1 MDSHQLSL
9 NNCIYDKMDDH
20 GFTIIKSKE
29 EEKKVDKS
37 STVDVIFGYT
47 SLAEDS
53 LLIENY
59 DFIQFKLN
67 DVFENWSLMDKMTHF
82 VYKGI
87 KFETSESR
95 HGLNLLKTDHYHFQ
109 EPIHNKYLPD
119 FVASA
124 HSKFDMIVLGECP
137 NLIELF
143 IDSKTM
149 RSLLDADMNV
159 LYKKIKDFYNGLKP
173 NGILVNLFH
182 NETDNTISFASFEV
196 FYNYGCIWSLDVYL
210 FLVRVMNKLFSKI
223 ESGIYQKEQVENL
236 DQLFEST
243 SNKLLEELFDMG
255 ADKLDNKNALVDCI
269 DKTYF
274 DGGLSKQKIFSVE
287 RPIVHVITGIVEEI
301 LKSSDEPEKK

>member
-1 MDSHQLSL
+1 MEDLG
-9 NNCIYDKMDDH
+9 I
-20 GFTIIKSKE
+20 TIIKANQ
-29 EEKKVDKS
+29 EEKNVDK
-37 STVDVIFGYT
+37 TAIDVIFGYT
-47 SLAEDS
+47 SLSEDS
-53 LLIENY
+53 ILIENY

-67 DVFENWSLMDKMTHF
+67 DVFENWSLMNKTTHF

-95 HGLNLLKTDHYHFQ
+95 HGVDILKVDNYHFQ

-119 FVASA
+119 FLSSSN
-124 HSKFDMIVLGECP
+124 SKFDMIILGECP

-182 NETDNTISFASFEV
+182 NENDNTIGFANFEV
-196 FYNYGCIWSLDVYL
+196 FYNYGSIWSMDVYL
-210 FLVRVMNKLFSKI
+210 FLVRVMNQLFKKI
-223 ESGIYQKEQVENL
+223 EPGIYQKEQVENL
-236 DQLFEST
+236 DSLFESI
-243 SNKLLEELFDMG
+243 SNKLIEELFDLG
-255 ADKLDNKNALVDCI
+255 AEKLENKEQLIETI
-269 DKTYF
+269 DKIYF
-274 DGGLSKQKIFSVE
+274 DGGLSKQKVFSVE
-287 RPIVHVITGIVEEI
+287 RPILHVVSSIVEEI

>member
-1 MDSHQLSL
+1 ME
-9 NNCIYDKMDDH
+9 DH
-20 GFTIIKSKE
+20 GFTIIKAKE
-29 EEKKVDKS
+29 EEKKIDKS
-37 STVDVIFGYT
+37 SAIDVIFGYT

-67 DVFENWSLMDKMTHF
+67 DVFENWSLMEKTTHF

-95 HGLNLLKTDHYHFQ
+95 YGLNTLKSDRYHFQ

-119 FVASA
+119 FLSSSP
-124 HSKFDMIVLGECP
+124 SKFDMIVLGECP

-149 RSLLDADMNV
+149 RSLLDSDMNV

-182 NETDNTISFASFEV
+182 NETDHTISFASFEV
-196 FYNYGCIWSLDVYL
+196 FFNYSCIWSLDVYL

-223 ESGIYQKEQVENL
+223 ESGIYQKEPVENL
-236 DQLFEST
+236 DQLFET
-243 SNKLLEELFDMG
+243 TANKLLEELFDLG
-255 ADKLDNKNALVDCI
+255 AEKLENKQSLIESI
-269 DKTYF
+269 DKNYF
-274 DGGLSKQKIFSVE
+274 DGGLSKQKVFSVE
-287 RPIVHVITGIVEEI
+287 RPILHVVSFIVEEI
-301 LKSSDEPEKK
+301 LKSSEVPDKQ

>member
-1 MDSHQLSL
+1 ME
-9 NNCIYDKMDDH
+9 DH
-20 GFTIIKSKE
+20 GFTIIKAKE
-29 EEKKVDKS
+29 EEKNVDKS
-37 STVDVIFGYT
+37 SVVDVIFGYT

-53 LLIENY
+53 VLIENY

-67 DVFENWSLMDKMTHF
+67 DVFENWSLMDKTTHF

-87 KFETSESR
+87 KFDTSESR
-95 HGLNLLKTDHYHFQ
+95 HGLNLLKTDRYHFQ

-119 FVASA
+119 YLASA
-124 HSKFDMIVLGECP
+124 HSKFDMIILGECP

-159 LYKKIKDFYNGLKP
+159 LYKKIKDFYNGMKP

-196 FYNYGCIWSLDVYL
+196 FYNYGCIWSMDVYL

-236 DQLFEST
+236 DQLFETT
-243 SNKLLEELFDMG
+243 SNKLLEELFEIG
-255 ADKLDNKNALVDCI
+255 SEKLENKDELIKCI

-274 DGGLSKQKIFSVE
+274 DGGLSKQKIFSVD
-287 RPIVHVITGIVEEI
+287 RPIVHVITSVVDEI

>member
-1 MDSHQLSL
+1 ME
-9 NNCIYDKMDDH
+9 DH

-29 EEKKVDKS
+29 EEKNVDKS
-37 STVDVIFGYT
+37 SVVDVIFGYT

-67 DVFENWSLMDKMTHF
+67 DVFENWSLMEKKTHF

-95 HGLNLLKTDHYHFQ
+95 HGLDLLKQNNYHFQ

-119 FVASA
+119 FLSSSN
-124 HSKFDMIVLGECP
+124 SKFDMIILGECP

-159 LYKKIKDFYNGLKP
+159 LYKKIKDFYNGMKP

-196 FYNYGCIWSLDVYL
+196 FYNYGCIWSMDVYL

-223 ESGIYQKEQVENL
+223 ESGIYQKEPVENL
-236 DQLFEST
+236 DQLFESI
-243 SNKLLEELFDMG
+243 SNKLIEELFDIG
-255 ADKLDNKNALVDCI
+255 EEKLENTKKLIECI

-287 RPIVHVITGIVEEI
+287 RPILHVVSSIVEEI
-301 LKSSDEPEKK
+301 LKSSDVTEQKN